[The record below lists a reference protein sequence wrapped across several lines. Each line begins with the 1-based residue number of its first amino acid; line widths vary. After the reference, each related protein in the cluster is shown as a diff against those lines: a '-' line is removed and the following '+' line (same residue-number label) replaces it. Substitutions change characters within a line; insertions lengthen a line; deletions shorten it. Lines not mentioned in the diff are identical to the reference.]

1 MFKQCICYLFTA
13 LISFSLSGEVV
24 ITFEESGN
32 DVVSAYSGTL
42 DTDDPNINDI
52 SELSRFASKFN
63 PSLGYYANPPGGW
76 RTAAGSYVVDA
87 SHSSSPFYDG
97 PREGSS
103 GRGFGLGSETAPT
116 SISGD
121 SFGLFQNSL
130 VLPEGWTSGSQ
141 ISGQMIWEN
150 ATLDN
155 LGYDSSQ
162 DHIWILRGTDDTIT
176 MTVIPEPSTY
186 TLIVGVLAVG
196 FVALRNKYF
205 FIR

>member
-1 MFKQCICYLFTA
+1 MFKYYLGCLFAT
-13 LISFSLSGEVV
+13 LITVSLSGEVV

-32 DVVSAYSGTL
+32 DVVSTYSGTL

-87 SHSSSPFYDG
+87 SNSNSPFYDG

-103 GRGFGLGSETAPT
+103 GRGFGLGTETAPT

-121 SFGLFQNSL
+121 PFGLYQNSL

-141 ISGQMIWEN
+141 ISGQMTWEN
-150 ATLDN
+150 TTLNN

-162 DHIWILRGTDDTIT
+162 DHIWILRGTNDTIT
-176 MTVIPEPSTY
+176 MTVVPEPATY
-186 TLIVGVLAVG
+186 GLLLGFISLLFVGY
-196 FVALRNKYF
+196 RKYF
-205 FIR
+205 Y

>member
-1 MFKQCICYLFTA
+1 MFRQSICYIFATLF
-13 LISFSLSGEVV
+13 SFSLSGGVV

-32 DVVSAYSGTL
+32 DVVSTYSGSL
-42 DTDDPNINDI
+42 DTNDPNINDI

-63 PSLGYYANPPGGW
+63 PSLGYYANPPGSW
-76 RTAAGSYVVDA
+76 RTAAGAYVVDA
-87 SHSSSPFYDG
+87 SNSNSPFYDG

-103 GRGFGLGSETAPT
+103 GLGFGIGLEAAPT

-121 SFGLFQNSL
+121 PFGIYQNSL

-176 MTVIPEPSTY
+176 MTVVPEPSTY
-186 TLIVGVLAVG
+186 TLILGVLALG
-196 FVALRNKYF
+196 FVALRNK
-205 FIR
+205 

>member
-1 MFKQCICYLFTA
+1 MFKRHLFCLFATLFTMN
-13 LISFSLSGEVV
+13 LCGEVV

-32 DVVSAYSGTL
+32 DVVSTYSGTL

-87 SHSSSPFYDG
+87 SNSNSPFYDG

-103 GRGFGLGSETAPT
+103 GRGFGLGTETAPT
-116 SISGD
+116 SVSGD
-121 SFGLFQNSL
+121 PFGLYQNSL

-141 ISGQMIWEN
+141 VSGQMTWEN
-150 ATLDN
+150 TTLGN

-162 DHIWILRGTDDTIT
+162 DHVWTLRGTNDTIT
-176 MTVIPEPSTY
+176 MIVVPEPATY
-186 TLIVGVLAVG
+186 GLILGLLSLLFAG
-196 FVALRNKYF
+196 YRKSS
-205 FIR
+205 R

>member
-1 MFKQCICYLFTA
+1 MSKQCICYFFIV

-32 DVVSAYSGTL
+32 DVVSTYSGTL

-87 SHSSSPFYDG
+87 SNSSSPFYDG

-121 SFGLFQNSL
+121 PFGLFQNSL

-150 ATLDN
+150 ATLEN

-162 DHIWILRGTDDTIT
+162 DHTWILRGTDDKITI
-176 MTVIPEPSTY
+176 TVIPEPSTY
-186 TLIVGVLAVG
+186 SLILGVLA
-196 FVALRNKYF
+196 LSN
-205 FIR
+205 